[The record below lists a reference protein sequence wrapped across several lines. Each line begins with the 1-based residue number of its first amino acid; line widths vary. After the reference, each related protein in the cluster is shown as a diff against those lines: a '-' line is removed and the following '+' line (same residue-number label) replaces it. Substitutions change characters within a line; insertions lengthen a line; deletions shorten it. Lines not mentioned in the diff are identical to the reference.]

1 MSRLGAQELLDIMI
15 VFIGIIIIAT
25 IIEIVLI
32 IRYVKQ
38 PTKGN
43 RLAFILF
50 SLPYLPIFC
59 YTICW
64 GIFHDFHIISI
75 SIFIVGVLALIA
87 EFNFIKLIES
97 KKHKKGIIK

>member
-1 MSRLGAQELLDIMI
+1 MSAIGRGMYEIMLI
-15 VFIGIIIIAT
+15 LISIIIIAA

-32 IRYVKQ
+32 IRYIKR
-38 PTKGN
+38 PTEGN

-64 GIFHDFHIISI
+64 GIFRDGHIISI
-75 SIFIVGVLALIA
+75 QLIIVGVLAVVA
-87 EFNFIKLIES
+87 EYYFIKMIDS
-97 KKHKKGIIK
+97 KKHSKGKFK